1 MKKLTVVSEKTL
13 LKKIFEFYNNPST
26 KEIGALVIPADSGG
40 NLRWYITRIK
50 NGMKEFL
57 NDQPLLKEIVSR
69 NDDINW
75 EDIRK
80 NVDSLPAGIGTW
92 LRFVPGVLDS
102 DDILINQYNIQPY
115 TFDSIEDLAKL
126 MVDSFYEAIEKTYYS
141 GPLRK
146 NEDLDEYQCCYS
158 IITEVEL
165 WRDIQKFREGNNEYY
180 TTFDPLDYPF
190 DK

>member
-1 MKKLTVVSEKTL
+1 MKLTVINEITL
-13 LKKIFEFYNNPST
+13 LKKIFEFYNNPLP
-26 KEIGALVIPADSGG
+26 EIGALVIPADSEG

-69 NDDINW
+69 NDNINW
-75 EDIRK
+75 KDVIK
-80 NVDSLPAGIGTW
+80 NVDNLPAGIGTW

-115 TFDSIEDLAKL
+115 TFESIEDLAEL
-126 MVDSFYEAIEKTYYS
+126 MVDSFYEAIGKTYYS

-158 IITEVEL
+158 IITEEEL
-165 WRDIQKFREGNNEYY
+165 WKDIKKFREGNNEYY
-180 TTFDPLDYPF
+180 TTFDPLDFPF